1 MPQQQTFQ
9 ITAPDGK
16 TTLEI
21 TGDRVPTAAELQ
33 EIFKA
38 SGITVPSAPSTQLET
53 PLSHPHAKVGQAV
66 IDAAKGIKAGALST
80 VYHGGD
86 VIRRSL
92 GMERVID
99 TPEAQAV
106 ITPPDNLA
114 GKAGFLVE
122 QGAEFAV
129 PLTRLAKLT
138 KSMGLGKRMAVDA
151 AASLGVGA
159 VQSGGDPATMGTA
172 ATLGAAVPMVGGVV
186 RAASGMTRRA
196 ASGAAEGGVGGAVAA
211 AVRRAAPL
219 DAQHMLFQGLKPRNS
234 RPDFLKTIANV
245 LPDIKASEAEMGKAI
260 GTLDDFMEATTAA
273 KKRIRADYDAI
284 AGPMREKGSL
294 VDLTPVGEAM
304 EQSIPYK
311 VKLESPEL
319 ADKIL
324 KQAKVYRESLP
335 LEKAEQLLKE
345 TNAELEAFYNKFPMG
360 QRRAL
365 AADPDAARLHA
376 QAKALRD
383 AIYKTLDADG
393 QTGAARALNK
403 KYGALM
409 EIEDTATRRANVAR
423 RQQPESLS
431 EQFSTARAAGEF
443 ARGGLKLVRG
453 DLTGAFDI
461 AAGRAMRDASRFM
474 KEQQTTDALI
484 RRAFASLKSGG
495 D

>member
-151 AASLGVGA
+151 AASLGV
-159 VQSGGDPATMGTA
+159 
-172 ATLGAAVPMVGGVV
+172 AAVPIVAGSPPLCTAPTPRLEAASMAMRFPKPMLFVSLASRVNGTANSAPCSTSDPILPARLSGGVMT
-186 RAASGMTRRA
+186 ACTSGVSMMRSMPT
-196 ASGAAEGGVGGAVAA
+196 
-211 AVRRAAPL
+211 
-219 DAQHMLFQGLKPRNS
+219 PR
-234 RPDFLKTIANV
+234 
-245 LPDIKASEAEMGKAI
+245 
-260 GTLDDFMEATTAA
+260 
-273 KKRIRADYDAI
+273 RIR
-284 AGPMREKGSL
+284 
-294 VDLTPVGEAM
+294 
-304 EQSIPYK
+304 
-311 VKLESPEL
+311 SP
-319 ADKIL
+319 
-324 KQAKVYRESLP
+324 P
-335 LEKAEQLLKE
+335 
-345 TNAELEAFYNKFPMG
+345 
-360 QRRAL
+360 
-365 AADPDAARLHA
+365 
-376 QAKALRD
+376 
-383 AIYKTLDADG
+383 
-393 QTGAARALNK
+393 
-403 KYGALM
+403 
-409 EIEDTATRRANVAR
+409 
-423 RQQPESLS
+423 
-431 EQFSTARAAGEF
+431 
-443 ARGGLKLVRG
+443 
-453 DLTGAFDI
+453 
-461 AAGRAMRDASRFM
+461 
-474 KEQQTTDALI
+474 
-484 RRAFASLKSGG
+484 
-495 D
+495 